1 MFRILHRASRVFV
14 CAAIALVAV
23 GPARGAQVSLPVVN
37 VPVQILNAESLCTGW
52 TVGGNPGAP
61 TLTCVTGGGGPSPF
75 LCTLSGQPSAAIAP
89 GTAVGLQMV
98 CGGGSAPYTYAWT
111 PGSSNA
117 ASLSAN
123 PTVSTTFSVTAR
135 DSANGTS
142 TQTADVTVSSGGGGG
157 GGGGTINCA
166 ASAINATITGTTQVL
181 DLDWNNPLI
190 TARAILSQA
199 DAVVVRIT
207 TGPAGG
213 YGKISAAEF
222 GGTSAGR
229 YAVLS
234 ATPCDFSYPPTL
246 GWGASS
252 IGNTVEI
259 LFANGSN
266 GFGYPAL
273 VPNTTSYF
281 NLRTTG
287 NCGGNCGMLFQLNR
301 Y

>member
-1 MFRILHRASRVFV
+1 MFRIFHRASRVFV
-14 CAAIALVAV
+14 CAAIVFAAA
-23 GPARGAQVSLPVVN
+23 GPARGAQVSLPA
-37 VPVQILNAESLCTGW
+37 VPIQILGADSLCTSW
-52 TVGGNPGAP
+52 TPGGTAGAP
-61 TLTCVTGGGGPSPF
+61 TLTCVTGGPAPFFCSWTNGPPA
-75 LCTLSGQPSAAIAP
+75 GAIAP
-89 GTAVGLQMV
+89 GTAVNLQINCV
-98 CGGGSAPYTYAWT
+98 GGSAPYTYLWT
-111 PGSSNA
+111 PGNSTA
-117 ASLSAN
+117 ASLSVS
-123 PTVSTTFSVTAR
+123 PTVTTAFSVTAR
-135 DSANGTS
+135 DAASG
-142 TQTADVTVSSGGGGG
+142 TQTLPATVTVSSG

-166 ASAINATITGTTQVL
+166 ANAIGATITGTTQVL

-190 TARAILSQA
+190 SARAILSQA

-207 TGPAGG
+207 TGPSGG

-229 YAVLS
+229 YATLS
-234 ATPCDFSYPPTL
+234 ATPCDFSYPPPL
-246 GWGASS
+246 GWGATS

-281 NLRTTG
+281 NLRTTTG
-287 NCGGNCGMLFQLNR
+287 SCGTNCGMLFQLNR